1 MDKNSK
7 EILEELRGELRV
19 EFGVR
24 IEAVEQQYDTLAKA
38 YIEIIKDVDHNLG
51 GCITSL
57 HGLFLAEI
65 RDGAKFEHKEM
76 WLKTFA
82 KAEIYTKII
91 QTKYFDSIHIR
102 NFKEEE
108 AKRKEKT

>member
-7 EILEELRGELRV
+7 EILEELRAELRI

-24 IEAVEQQYDTLAKA
+24 IEAVEKQYDNLAMA
-38 YIEIIKDVDHNLG
+38 YTEIIKDVDHHLG
-51 GCITSL
+51 GCISSL
-57 HGLFLAEI
+57 HGLYLAEQ
-65 RDGAKFEHKEM
+65 RDGANFAHKEM
-76 WLKTFA
+76 WIKAFA

-91 QTKYFDSIHIR
+91 QTKYFDSIQLR

-108 AKRKEKT
+108 EKRQFKT